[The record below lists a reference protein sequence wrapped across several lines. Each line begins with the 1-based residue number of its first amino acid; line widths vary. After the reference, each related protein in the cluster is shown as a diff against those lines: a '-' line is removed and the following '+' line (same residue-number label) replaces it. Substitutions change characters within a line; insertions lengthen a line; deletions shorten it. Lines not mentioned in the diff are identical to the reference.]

1 MMEEA
6 FLAVMLGIVL
16 IGAPTG
22 FVVSGE
28 SIDSD
33 SLLLRVSLEKGE
45 MVSKTLSI
53 TNSKDGIDLDV
64 SGDVV
69 LSPEE
74 NNFLVRVRG
83 VDGVSLSENSFYLD
97 VGEKKVLDITFDS
110 KGLEEGV
117 YIGSVFI
124 KSDDRD
130 RTLPVIFEVESKNK
144 DFDLNLDLPVSY
156 SKIRQGDEIVVNMD
170 LFDLAFLGTT
180 NTDLEY
186 QISNIEGNVL
196 ILENENVVVSGKT
209 RITKTIDFP
218 EDVSPGEY
226 VFSAS
231 ITANGKEASSAFYF
245 KISERGLDIFDG
257 SGISLNTL
265 LIVLILSLVII
276 FLVIYL
282 LRDKNSLIRELR
294 NYNYLELQHRKEL
307 LHVKEQEAKKKGSTK
322 YKEFRRS
329 ENKDL
334 KVLKAKQ
341 EKRVSSFKSLQK
353 KGDRKAMFRKLN
365 EWGKKG
371 YNTGDLKSRVKSPS
385 VREMQKQLTKWKKK
399 YKTEEYKKK
408 K

>member
-1 MMEEA
+1 MVVNIMMEEA

-156 SKIRQGDEIVVNMD
+156 SKIRQGDE
-170 LFDLAFLGTT
+170 
-180 NTDLEY
+180 
-186 QISNIEGNVL
+186 
-196 ILENENVVVSGKT
+196 
-209 RITKTIDFP
+209 
-218 EDVSPGEY
+218 
-226 VFSAS
+226 
-231 ITANGKEASSAFYF
+231 
-245 KISERGLDIFDG
+245 
-257 SGISLNTL
+257 
-265 LIVLILSLVII
+265 
-276 FLVIYL
+276 
-282 LRDKNSLIRELR
+282 
-294 NYNYLELQHRKEL
+294 
-307 LHVKEQEAKKKGSTK
+307 
-322 YKEFRRS
+322 
-329 ENKDL
+329 
-334 KVLKAKQ
+334 
-341 EKRVSSFKSLQK
+341 
-353 KGDRKAMFRKLN
+353 
-365 EWGKKG
+365 
-371 YNTGDLKSRVKSPS
+371 
-385 VREMQKQLTKWKKK
+385 
-399 YKTEEYKKK
+399 
-408 K
+408 